1 MNTSIYYLH
10 KGDNIPFYIGKSIK
24 PQNRIYEHKTS
35 KCLNVFMEIIDEVP
49 TSEWKFWEKYYI
61 SLFKSWGFILINKN
75 NGGGG
80 ITKQKVSS
88 KNLISF
94 KMKGKNNWST
104 GGYNKKSVLQFDLNG
119 NLLNKYI
126 SAEEAKRKT
135 NINNIH
141 GCCLGKHKTVGGYIW
156 FYEKDYNK
164 DILKSKM
171 YLSKT
176 HGNLFKLKNK
186 EHSLKIKKAVT
197 ETNKKKRKSI
207 LQYDLDGNFIK
218 EWEYIREAAKE
229 LKLNPSGISN
239 NIAGRIKYCGKW
251 VWKLK

>member
-10 KGDNIPFYIGKSIK
+10 IGDNIPFYIGKSIR

-35 KCLNVFMEIIDEVP
+35 KHLNVFMEIIDEVL
-49 TSEWKFWEKYYI
+49 TSEWKFWEKHYI
-61 SLFKSWGFILINKN
+61 SLFRSWGFKLINKN

-80 ITKQKVSS
+80 LINQKTSS
-88 KNLISF
+88 KKLISS
-94 KMKGKNNWST
+94 KMKGKNNWSI

-156 FYEKDYNK
+156 LYEENYNEN
-164 DILKSKM
+164 ILKYRLK
-171 YLSKT
+171 LIKVN
-176 HGNLFKLKNK
+176 GNLFKPKTK
-186 EHSLKIKKAVT
+186 EHALKIKKAIT
-197 ETNKKKRKSI
+197 ETNKKKRKPI
-207 LQYDLDGNFIK
+207 LQYDLNGNFIK
-218 EWEYIREAAKE
+218 EWQYIREAAKE

-251 VWKLK
+251 IWRFK